1 MDLWRSPW
9 LFPLIHFTCESVLN
23 DEHLEN
29 YWLYRKVLWMSLS
42 QLLKIFIV
50 VHMFDWR
57 KARNF
62 ELLCVKQ
69 QYCLFWSHLSGEC
82 PLNTTNGLEG
92 SFSSSDQI
100 DQEHVKDLKK
110 LSRRHGKDEV
120 WKQQFHVCLVV
131 CKRTFHGNFFGFVK
145 VFWIGAH
152 FDHTLATRP
161 NLWFMFP
168 YWCVYLTKVFHLS
181 FSTNI

>member
-1 MDLWRSPW
+1 
-9 LFPLIHFTCESVLN
+9 
-23 DEHLEN
+23 
-29 YWLYRKVLWMSLS
+29 MSLS

-62 ELLCVKQ
+62 GLLCVKQ

-120 WKQQFHVCLVV
+120 
-131 CKRTFHGNFFGFVK
+131 
-145 VFWIGAH
+145 
-152 FDHTLATRP
+152 
-161 NLWFMFP
+161 
-168 YWCVYLTKVFHLS
+168 
-181 FSTNI
+181 